1 MSDDPDA
8 IQDTKDVLNALRLRT
23 GPFKDYS
30 DKPDYDDLVGEFG
43 DILLSVSEDNWQ
55 GDTWYLLQ
63 SGTRYG
69 YLSVGWG
76 SCSGCDALQGADT
89 WDEVNE
95 LRDSLRSGIHWEV
108 GPDGLMKWMQ
118 QHDWQGD
125 YIGSASDHAQ
135 FLRQALQ
142 LLNGLA
148 EEEKPDGGDG
158 RGMIKGNGG

>member
-30 DKPDYDDLVGEFG
+30 DKPSYDDLVGEFG

-89 WDEVNE
+89 WEEVNE
-95 LRDSLRSGIHWEV
+95 LQDSLRDHIHWEV
-108 GPDGLMKWMQ
+108 GPDGLLEWMKE
-118 QHDWQGD
+118 HDWKGD
-125 YIGSASDHAQ
+125 YIGSAPDHAQ
-135 FLRQALQ
+135 FLREALQ
-142 LLNGLA
+142 LLDGLV
-148 EEEKPDGGDG
+148 KQKNLDRGDG